1 MNLLNEVLLMQ
12 RILLS
17 GKYNM
22 SLAKKVNLIIYRFRE
37 RGLEIFLVNSPESE
51 EWVIPQQQS
60 ENAESLR
67 ADTDRF
73 IELDPIEPENGA
85 KEEAY
90 AVEGEWHDIPSL
102 KSMLYEDAVHLKDKL
117 KTEMDQGAF
126 VAFKEAFKK
135 VMPHQYAFL
144 KELKDILTDRNSIK
158 DL

>member
-1 MNLLNEVLLMQ
+1 
-12 RILLS
+12 
-17 GKYNM
+17 M

-37 RGLEIFLVNSPESE
+37 RGLEIFLVNAPDSE
-51 EWVIPQQQS
+51 EWAIPQKQ
-60 ENAESLR
+60 AEEHQALTT
-67 ADTDRF
+67 DLDRF

-102 KSMLYEDAVHLKDKL
+102 KSMLYEDAVQLKDKL
-117 KTEMDQGAF
+117 TQEMNQGAF